1 MPTKAMP
8 LSKVEVTEADVL
20 AALREFNVAV
30 DVIERR
36 MAERDKRI
44 ERMRKS
50 SRARLARIEKLLA
63 R

>member
-1 MPTKAMP
+1 MPTKAMTLP
-8 LSKVEVTEADVL
+8 KAEVTEADVL
-20 AALREFNVAV
+20 AALREFNAAV
-30 DVIERR
+30 DVIEQR

-50 SRARLARIEKLLA
+50 SRACLARIEKMLS